1 MPENIGPQIG
11 VPGYQSFRRQMD
23 SIVQVSKELASE
35 MKAVTSAYDKNDQS
49 QEKLAAQMGV
59 LDKQIQNQSKR
70 VEMLGRQY
78 QDAEKR
84 VADLNDELQKAV
96 REHGEASKEATSL
109 HGRRTP
115 QAERGRS
122 ITTPPPRSTKWAG
135 KWPTLKTRQKALQT
149 A

>member
-11 VPGYQSFRRQMD
+11 VQGYQSFRRQMD

-70 VEMLGRQY
+70 VELLGRQY

-84 VADLNDELQKAV
+84 AAELN
-96 REHGEASKEATSL
+96 G
-109 HGRRTP
+109 
-115 QAERGRS
+115 
-122 ITTPPPRSTKWAG
+122 
-135 KWPTLKTRQKALQT
+135 
-149 A
+149 